1 MAIQNGNAHAAD
13 LGLRALALFLRLHGV
28 NAEPDQLRD
37 RCGSN
42 DIGIS
47 AMLRCAHEFGV
58 KVRSRTTR
66 WKRLAGTTLPGIASL
81 RDGGFLLLG
90 KVEDETALVL
100 HPTASRPNT
109 MTRAEFEEIWDG
121 RLILTGSQ
129 SLAGRAHHAF
139 ADLVARGQDL
149 VGRAGDMLMSAF
161 SADRSSIPARAQVL
175 ASRALHAFAALVAR
189 GRALAGYAD
198 EAPAHSAVRRHM
210 PVEEAALEPASGD
223 ESGLIAVA
231 ILLRCHGIAADPE
244 QIRHR
249 MGTLRIGVTEILRCA
264 KEFGLKARV
273 QRSGWSRLAVTPLPA
288 IAVLR
293 DGGFLILGK
302 VVDDKL
308 LVQRPLSPRPEAM
321 SQAELEAVWDG
332 DIILMTRRAAL
343 TDLSRR
349 FDIGWFLGAVH
360 KYRRLLGEVLA
371 ASFFLQV
378 FALISPLFF
387 QVVIDK
393 VLVHRSL
400 STLDVLVAGL
410 VALTVF
416 ETVLGTLRVYLFAHT
431 TNRIDVELGARLF
444 RHLMALPIAY
454 FQARRVGDSVAR
466 VRELENIRQF
476 LTSSALTLVV
486 DLLFTV
492 VFLAVMFY
500 YSTALTL
507 IVLASFPFYIGI
519 SAGAAPL
526 FRRRLDEK
534 FNRGSENQ
542 AFLVESVTGV
552 ETLKAM
558 AVEPQ
563 MQRRWEEQLA
573 GYVGASFRVLSLNNT
588 ASQAVQMINKLVTAA
603 TLYFGAKF
611 VIGGDLSVG
620 ELVAFNMLAGRVST
634 PVLRLAQMWQDFH
647 QARLS
652 IDRLGDIL
660 NTIPEPSF
668 SPARAALPPI
678 RGKVTFEHAT
688 FRYRAD
694 GPEVLHNVSFNVEPG
709 QVIGIVGSSGSG
721 KSTITKLIQRLY
733 VPESGRVLVDGV
745 DLAMVDLTW
754 LRRQIGV
761 VLQENV
767 LFNRSIRENIALA
780 DPTMPMERVIEA
792 ASLAG
797 AHDFILELPEG
808 YDTVVGER
816 GSSLSGGQRQ
826 RVAIARA
833 LITDPRILILDEA
846 TSALDYES
854 ERAIQQNMKRIS
866 AGRTV
871 FVIAHRLST
880 VRNANRIIT
889 LEHGRI
895 VEDGS
900 HDELIRS
907 NGRYAN
913 LHYLQAGIH
922 DVR

>member
-1 MAIQNGNAHAAD
+1 MAMQYGNANAAD
-13 LGLRALALFLRLHGV
+13 VGPRALALFLRLHGV

-37 RCGSN
+37 RSGN
-42 DIGIS
+42 DEFGIRT
-47 AMLRCAHEFGV
+47 MLRCARELGV

-66 WKRLAGTTLPGIASL
+66 WTRLASLQLPGIASL

-90 KVEDETALVL
+90 RVDDQAALVL
-100 HPTASRPNT
+100 HPAASHPKT

-121 RLILTGSQ
+121 RLILAGSQ
-129 SLAGRAHHAF
+129 NLASR
-139 ADLVARGQDL
+139 
-149 VGRAGDMLMSAF
+149 MLG
-161 SADRSSIPARAQVL
+161 VL
-175 ASRALHAFAALVAR
+175 ASICLDGRDLARRTGDIFTRLRDILMRAGVTGRSDAA
-189 GRALAGYAD
+189 
-198 EAPAHSAVRRHM
+198 PQ
-210 PVEEAALEPASGD
+210 AATTESQAANANSENGD
-223 ESGLIAVA
+223 ESGLIAAA
-231 ILLRCHGIAADPE
+231 ILLRCHGIAADPG

-249 MGTLRIGVTEILRCA
+249 MGTARIGVTEILRCA
-264 KEFGLKARV
+264 KEFGLKAQV
-273 QRSGWSRLAVTPLPA
+273 QRSNWNRLAVTPLPG
-288 IAVLR
+288 IALLR

-308 LVQRPLSPRPEAM
+308 LVQRPLSPQPETM
-321 SQAELEAVWDG
+321 TQAELEAIWTG
-332 DIILMTRRAAL
+332 DIILMARRAAL

-349 FDIGWFLGAVH
+349 FDISWFVGAVQ
-360 KYRRLLGEVLA
+360 KYHRLLGEVLV

-378 FALISPLFF
+378 FALLSPLFF

-393 VLVHRSL
+393 VLVHRSM
-400 STLDVLVAGL
+400 STLDVLVTGL
-410 VALTVF
+410 VVLTVF
-416 ETVLGTLRVYLFAHT
+416 EATLGTLRVYVFAHT

-454 FQARRVGDSVAR
+454 FQTRRVGDSVAR

-476 LTSSALTLVV
+476 LTSSALTLVI
-486 DLLFTV
+486 DLLFTI
-492 VFLAVMFY
+492 VFLVVMFY
-500 YSTALTL
+500 YSTTLTL

-563 MQRRWEEQLA
+563 MQLRWEEQLA
-573 GYVGASFRVLSLNNT
+573 AYVDASFRVLSLNNT
-588 ASQAVQMINKLVTAA
+588 ASQAVQMINKLVVAA
-603 TLYFGAKF
+603 TLYFGARL
-611 VIGGDLSVG
+611 VIGGELTVG
-620 ELVAFNMLAGRVST
+620 ELVAFNMLAARVSA
-634 PVLRLAQMWQDFH
+634 PVLRLAQIWQDFH

-660 NTIPEPSF
+660 NTIPEPSLNR
-668 SPARAALPPI
+668 ARAALPPI
-678 RGKVTFEHAT
+678 RGQVTFEHAT
-688 FRYRAD
+688 FRYRID
-694 GPEVLHNVSFNVEPG
+694 GPAVLHDVSFSVQPG
-709 QVIGIVGSSGSG
+709 QVVGIVGSSGSG
-721 KSTITKLIQRLY
+721 KSTIAKLIQRLY

-767 LFNRSIRENIALA
+767 LFNRSIYENIALA
-780 DPTMPMERVIEA
+780 DPAMPMERVIEA
-792 ASLAG
+792 ATLAG
-797 AHDFILELPEG
+797 AHDFILELPQG

-833 LITDPRILILDEA
+833 LVSNPRILIFDEA

-880 VRNANRIIT
+880 VRNADRIIT
-889 LEHGRI
+889 IEHGRI

-900 HDELIRS
+900 HEELIRT

-922 DVR
+922 HS